1 MKGILTILFASVFN
15 GNFTLPMKFTRK
27 WEWEHAWLMWAFWAC
42 LVLPVALALISVPG
56 LVQAYK
62 NVPFGQLLLVFAA
75 SIVWG
80 LSAIAFGLGV
90 RLAGMAIGFA
100 VIMGLVIT
108 TGTLVPLF
116 TRHPEVVLQPT
127 GLCIILGEV
136 IMVAGIVLCA
146 RGGLLREGAE
156 GSQVEGEASER
167 AKTFRKGLIMCVLA
181 GVFGPMINF
190 SFIFGE
196 PIKQQAI
203 ELGANPLWATN
214 AIWCLTLFGGFVT
227 NAGYCAYLIT
237 KRKSWGKL
245 VERGTGS
252 HWLFGFAMG
261 LFFMAGIMFYGVGT
275 AQIGALGASIGWAI
289 FQGPTIIIANLSGLA
304 TGEWKNAGRK
314 ARLTML
320 AGVVTLLVGIVV
332 VAAGKTI
339 GD

>member
-1 MKGILTILFASVFN
+1 
-15 GNFTLPMKFTRK
+15 MKFTRK

-42 LVLPVALALISVPG
+42 LVLPVVLAVVTVPG
-56 LVQAYK
+56 LAQAYI
-62 NVPFGQLLLVFAA
+62 NVPFTQLLLVFAA
-75 SIVWG
+75 SFIWG
-80 LSAIAFGLGV
+80 LSAIAFGIGV

-116 TRHPEVVLQPT
+116 TRHPEVVATPT
-127 GLCIILGEV
+127 GLCIIVGEI
-136 IMVAGIVLCA
+136 IMVIGIVLCA
-146 RGGLLREGAE
+146 RGGIIRERME
-156 GSQVEGEASER
+156 SSQVEGDTSAR

-196 PIKQQAI
+196 PIREQAI

-214 AIWCLTLFGGFVT
+214 AIWCLTLFGGFVA
-227 NAGYCAYLIT
+227 NGGYCAYLIT

-245 VERGTGS
+245 TDSGTGS
-252 HWLFGFAMG
+252 HWVLGFAMG
-261 LFFMAGIMFYGVGT
+261 LFFMAGIMFYGLGT
-275 AQIGALGASIGWAI
+275 AQIGDLGASIGWAI
-289 FQGPTIIIANLSGLA
+289 FQGPSIIIANLSGLL

-314 ARLTML
+314 ARMTML

-332 VAAGKTI
+332 VAAGRMI